1 MKNIAAIKSISIGFL
16 LFFLCF
22 EARGQEK
29 PEVVVTQGHID
40 NVSTVDFSPDNKY
53 IATGSNDRTIR
64 LWYRALQQEYRVLQG
79 HRKMIH
85 QVTFSPNGKYLVSVD
100 GMDLIVWEVPSGA
113 IKNRLKVDASAKSFS
128 FIPDQ
133 PNRILFTD
141 DDNKK
146 VVYDIIEGT
155 VVEKLDFGVSMVGW
169 AAHPTQKCFL
179 MCERSDS
186 VMAYN
191 MKGDRVQ
198 TLAGKGFYQKIIIS
212 PDGKLIAGF
221 SISGFEIRVW
231 DFETGETIN
240 IIKTDPAKPINRMIF
255 NGDASAIWA
264 MNWSAEIDVFDT
276 QTGKQLLRLNETK
289 LEKKDIASGNI
300 KAGIG
305 FDMKLSRDKKV
316 VAVALTLIRND
327 AKVAIGEDL
336 RGVLLLNAETGKE
349 MGMLKGYFKWINHLS
364 IGPSERYMATA
375 NFGKDMG
382 LRIWDI
388 KDGEVDRYV
397 RSAGFAGASA
407 NGRRIAF
414 VEYYESKKPELRVYS
429 FPNFKKLA
437 AFDVINPS
445 AICLNKD
452 GSRLAA
458 VRVDQNLQNPLKNR
472 FYISIWEVE
481 SAEELKQIEI
491 KSNESPWFWGFRLS
505 PDGKYILGETTGAGI
520 RVWEVETG
528 EAIKLDLEKA
538 DYEHLIA
545 VAPEAP
551 HLVISQTNVF
561 YNEATQKVE
570 PFMHLITIDYTTGKQ
585 INDFNTQQE
594 GVMLSGAFSPD
605 GKYLVTGQ
613 TGYFKEINFDVVVWD
628 WQSKTEVCR
637 LKGHH
642 AGVKQVRFG
651 PRGKKIYST
660 AEDGFIKV
668 WNWEECQ
675 LAASLIGMNKLDYII
690 LSPDNYY
697 KTSKGNAKG
706 IGFRFQENL
715 YTYDQFDLRF
725 NRPDKVL
732 EGLGVSPYSLRIY
745 TKAWEKRIGRMGYTP
760 EMLESGIELP
770 QVDIVNRNEIPFSTT
785 EKEIEFEVAAID
797 PNAKLDR
804 IKVYVNDVPYPK
816 VRGYNLRKAKNKEVT
831 KKLKIPLSQGQ
842 NLVKVS
848 VMNKN
853 GLESIR
859 ESFEIEHQSENPK
872 PTLYLFTVGVSEFK
886 SADRNLKY
894 AKKDAEDLIQQFKE
908 TGQYKE
914 VVVESFYNEEAT
926 KRNIQKA
933 ERFLEKAGIDDQIM
947 IYVSTHGVLDDS
959 LNYYLAMHDMDFNN
973 PAEKGLPYEQI
984 DQILDGIDCR
994 NRLVL
999 IDACHSGE
1007 VDKSEAIVK
1016 VENIGKNIQ
1025 RRSKSGSRDMIRPKT
1040 GLRNSFTYMQE
1051 LFNNLSNQS
1060 GATVI
1065 SAASGYE
1072 FALESDEWNNGVFTY
1087 AILQGLKSKEADL
1100 NEDGKVLISELKW
1113 YVVEKVGELT
1123 EGQQHPTTRKENDLN
1138 DFVIYRY

>member
-1 MKNIAAIKSISIGFL
+1 MKNIAVGKSILVGIT
-16 LFFLCF
+16 LFFFCIPLL
-22 EARGQEK
+22 GQEK

-79 HRKMIH
+79 HKKMVD

-100 GMDLIVWEVPSGA
+100 GVDLIVWEVPLGK
-113 IKNRLKVDASAKSFS
+113 IRNRFKIDASTKSFS

-133 PNRILFTD
+133 PNCILFTND
-141 DDNKK
+141 RDKK
-146 VVYDIIEGT
+146 VVYDIVKGE
-155 VVEKLDFGVSMVGW
+155 VVEKLDFGITMVGW

-179 MCERSDS
+179 MCERPDS
-186 VMAYN
+186 VMAYS
-191 MKGDRVQ
+191 MEGKRVQ

-212 PDGKLIAGF
+212 PNGELIAGF

-240 IIKTDPAKPINRMIF
+240 IIKTDPAKPLNQMIF

-264 MNWSAEIDVFDT
+264 MDWSAEISVLDT
-276 QTGKQLLRLNETK
+276 RTGEHLLRLNETK
-289 LEKKDIASGNI
+289 MGKEDIASGNV
-300 KAGIG
+300 KTGIG

-327 AKVAIGEDL
+327 AKVAKGEDV

-364 IGPSERYMATA
+364 IGPSERYMATT

-407 NGRRIAF
+407 DGRRIAF
-414 VEYYESKKPELRVYS
+414 VEYYEAKKPELRVYS

-437 AFDVINPS
+437 SFDVINLS
-445 AICLNKD
+445 AVCLNTD

-458 VRVDQNLQNPLKNR
+458 VRVDQNLKNPLDSR
-472 FYISIWEVE
+472 FYISIWDME
-481 SAEELKQIEI
+481 STKEFKQIEI
-491 KSNESPWFWGFRLS
+491 KSNEAPWFWGFRLS
-505 PDGKYILGETTGAGI
+505 PDGNYILAETSSGI
-520 RVWEVETG
+520 RAWSVESG
-528 EAIKLDLEKA
+528 NPIELELEAA

-551 HLVISQTNVF
+551 HLVISQTSVI
-561 YNEATQKVE
+561 YNEQTKKVE
-570 PFMHLITIDYTTGKQ
+570 PFMHLITIDYATGKR
-585 INDFNTQQE
+585 INDFNTKE
-594 GVMLSGAFSPD
+594 DGVLLSGAFSPD

-613 TGYFKEINFDVVVWD
+613 TGYFQQVNFDVVVWD

-642 AGVKQVRFG
+642 GGVKQVRFG
-651 PRGKKIYST
+651 PKGKKIYST
-660 AEDGFIKV
+660 AEDGFIKI
-668 WNWEECQ
+668 WDWEECQ

-745 TKAWEKRIGRMGYTP
+745 TKAWEKRIRRMGYTP

-770 QVDIVNRNEIPFSTT
+770 KVDIVNRDKIPFSTS
-785 EKEIEFEVAAID
+785 EEEIELEVAAID

-816 VRGYNLRKAKNKEVT
+816 VRGYNLRKAKNKEVK

-859 ESFEIEHQSENPK
+859 ESFEIEYQSDNEK
-872 PTLYLFTVGVSEFK
+872 PTLYLFTIGVSEFK
-886 SADRNLKY
+886 SSDRNLKY
-894 AKKDAEDLIQQFKE
+894 AKKDAEDLIKQFSK

-926 KRNIQKA
+926 KRKIQKA
-933 ERFLEKAGIDDQIM
+933 ERFLEKAAIDDQIM

-959 LNYYLAMHDMDFNN
+959 LNYYLAMYDMDFNN

-984 DQILDGIDCR
+984 DKILDGLNCR

-1016 VENIGKNIQ
+1016 VENIGKNVR
-1025 RRSKSGSRDMIRPKT
+1025 RRSKSGSRDMIRPKA

-1051 LFNNLSNQS
+1051 LFSNLSNQS

-1072 FALESDEWNNGVFTY
+1072 FALESDEWSNGVFTY
-1087 AILQGLKSKEADL
+1087 AILQGLKDKAADL
-1100 NEDGKVLISELKW
+1100 NEDGIVLISELKW

-1123 EGQQHPTTRKENDLN
+1123 NGQQHPTTRKENDLN
-1138 DFVIYRY
+1138 DFVIYKY